1 MSTGES
7 LPGTLT
13 RSALAADIWP
23 IRPDQHDHLRGQR
36 RSTGHA
42 RQRRDAQVSGHSR
55 SRYTTDC
62 HRHRN
67 RHDRAEGSR
76 AMILSAMRP

>member
-1 MSTGES
+1 MSTGKS

-13 RSALAADIWP
+13 RSALAANAWP
-23 IRPDQHDHLRGQR
+23 IRPDQHDLRGQR
-36 RSTGHA
+36 RSTDHA
-42 RQRRDAQVSGHSR
+42 LQSRDAQASGYSR